1 MEKRR
6 SRQYLEYTSR
16 FYNEGRYKRF
26 SYNEDNLME
35 LALLQDLGNDIK
47 EEEFDDRIK
56 HRYSK
61 TIGHISHTLYD
72 VISKISMELEIFV

>member
-1 MEKRR
+1 
-6 SRQYLEYTSR
+6 
-16 FYNEGRYKRF
+16 
-26 SYNEDNLME
+26 ME
-35 LALLQDLGNDIK
+35 LALLQDFGNDIK

>member
-1 MEKRR
+1 
-6 SRQYLEYTSR
+6 
-16 FYNEGRYKRF
+16 
-26 SYNEDNLME
+26 ME

-61 TIGHISHTLYD
+61 TIGYISHTLYD